1 MAAQPA
7 VLSLSPAPSLEK
19 SSLLNLLERLPVA
32 LLMLR
37 PKPAMASKGL
47 PPPIPRPGIPEPPAV
62 CPTDP
67 EPMPGTPLPRLA
79 PMPSKPLSKS
89 LPPGPPPANMLPC
102 GGPVFSRIAGLLCA
116 AAAAAAAL
124 GLNVSSS
131 GNGRPG
137 VLGSR
142 RELAS
147 FPLPSSTLGEE
158 LGVGLLAAG
167 VGVSRDLPLGF
178 SEGLV
183 ESCKSVVWSSNL
195 LIEKRRPV
203 HTS

>member
-1 MAAQPA
+1 MVAQLA

-47 PPPIPRPGIPEPPAV
+47 PPPMPRLGIPEPATV
-62 CPTDP
+62 CPPDP
-67 EPMPGTPLPRLA
+67 EPMPGTPLPRPA
-79 PMPSKPLSKS
+79 PMASKPLSKS
-89 LPPGPPPANMLPC
+89 LPPGPPPVNMLPC
-102 GGPVFSRIAGLLCA
+102 RGPVFSRIAGLLC
-116 AAAAAAAL
+116 AAAAAAL

-131 GNGRPG
+131 GNGRPR

-147 FPLPSSTLGEE
+147 FPLHSSTLGEE
-158 LGVGLLAAG
+158 LVVGLLAAG
-167 VGVSRDLPLGF
+167 AGVSRDLPFGF

-183 ESCKSVVWSSNL
+183 ESCKFVVRSSNL